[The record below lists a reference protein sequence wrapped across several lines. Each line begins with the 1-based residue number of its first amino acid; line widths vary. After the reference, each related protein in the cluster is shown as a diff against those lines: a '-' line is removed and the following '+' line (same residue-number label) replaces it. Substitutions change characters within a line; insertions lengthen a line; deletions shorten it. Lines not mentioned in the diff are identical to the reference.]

1 MPGLLLGIIVGAS
14 VFAASLFSGAQ
25 AYLQK
30 GRLRWAHLAALA
42 LTVLGMAT
50 LSAVA
55 PGAAMVV
62 GAALI
67 IAGLVVMVLEDGWN
81 RILPIFQII
90 FGGALVAGVP
100 FAG

>member
-1 MPGLLLGIIVGAS
+1 MPGLLLGIMVGAS
-14 VFAASLFSGAQ
+14 VFAATLFSGAQ
-25 AYLQK
+25 VYLQK
-30 GRLRWAHLAALA
+30 GRLRWAHLVALA

-50 LSAVA
+50 LSAVS

-62 GAALI
+62 GVALI
-67 IAGLVVMVLEDGWN
+67 IAGLAVMALEDGWN
-81 RILPIFQII
+81 RILPVFQII